1 MTSRAQI
8 EESIRSLYIA
18 RVKGD
23 LDGTLKD
30 MADDATFGIHAR
42 GTGAPELSAPIKG
55 RASIREAVEA
65 LIADWQFSDWKE
77 IDLLVD
83 TDNEKA
89 LLHWRARVTNTK
101 SNKSETF
108 YVFDVVKFR
117 DGKIVDF
124 QESTDT
130 ALMMSS
136 AS

>member
-1 MTSRAQI
+1 MTSRA
-8 EESIRSLYIA
+8 EMEKSIRSLYVA
-18 RVKGD
+18 RVHGD

-55 RASIREAVEA
+55 PAAIRAAVGA
-65 LIADWQFSDWKE
+65 LIADWQFKDWKE

-83 TDNEKA
+83 ADKEKA
-89 LLHWRARVTNTK
+89 VLHWRARVTNTK
-101 SNKSETF
+101 SKKSEIF
-108 YVFDVVKFR
+108 YVFDVIKFR

-130 ALMMSS
+130 ALMMSI
-136 AS
+136 AG

>member
-8 EESIRSLYIA
+8 EETIRSLYVA
-18 RVKGD
+18 RVNGD

-30 MADDATFGIHAR
+30 MAEDATFGIHAR

-55 RASIREAVEA
+55 RASIRAAVEA
-65 LIADWQFSDWKE
+65 LIADWQFKEWKE

-83 TDNEKA
+83 VDKEKA
-89 LLHWRARVTNTK
+89 LLHWRARVQNAK
-101 SNKSETF
+101 SKKSEIF
-108 YVFDVVKFR
+108 YVFDIIKFR

-130 ALMMSS
+130 ALMMSI
-136 AS
+136 AG